1 MTGLIQIYTGNGKG
15 KTTAAF
21 GLAIRANG
29 RGFKVAI
36 VQFLKSRDTGEV
48 SFIRQNSN
56 IDMFRVN
63 TSEKFTWEMNP
74 EELENV
80 VAESRKGFEQIKSL
94 TFSNK
99 YDLII
104 LDEIIHSINK
114 EYIGKDELLAF
125 FAERPK
131 NVELVL
137 TGRDAPEWLIEAADL
152 CSEMRCIKHP
162 YEKGIP
168 ARVGIEN

>member
-1 MTGLIQIYTGNGKG
+1 MKGLIQIYTGDGKG

-21 GLAIRANG
+21 GLAIRATG

-48 SFIRQNSN
+48 SFIRQHSN

-63 TSEKFTWEMNP
+63 SSEKFTWEMNNA
-74 EELENV
+74 ELENV
-80 VAESRKGFEQIKSL
+80 VAESREGFQQLKSL
-94 TFSNK
+94 AFSNK

-125 FAERPK
+125 FAERPQ

-152 CSEMRCIKHP
+152 CTEMRCIKHP

-168 ARVGIEN
+168 ARIGIEN